1 MMRLDFN
8 GSSEERGSNVLLLKL
23 QRIIEIH
30 CDPAAEHQAWPQGL
44 ECYHFLQWGA
54 ILRLSV
60 QAIRAEAPRRLPV
73 PGCSSPLQ
81 GEELQRNKG
90 VT

>member
-1 MMRLDFN
+1 MVIEGTDIPV
-8 GSSEERGSNVLLLKL
+8 SSHCCGVHFVQGVDAHRG
-23 QRIIEIH
+23 QR
-30 CDPAAEHQAWPQGL
+30 PQGL
-44 ECYHFLQWGA
+44 ERYRFLQWGA